1 MQYISTFFPLI
12 CAASESKSSPSAQA
26 AASAG
31 GAAATPLPAVAA
43 SSIHRRSLPCLTA
56 SVTFSGGYV
65 YDAVEAPRGALRL
78 AQTSSS
84 YRLSIKPMAS
94 PLHTPQ
100 RPAGVYHYSVFRQF
114 AGGVG
119 PTALACDSSGRLYV
133 ARFELRTCQG
143 TGSVDVINP
152 DGSLEE
158 SIAIPA
164 PEVSGLCISPAGDF
178 GGNADDCYW
187 GLPSIERADPA
198 FPPLGYWRGYVWG
211 PMAQLVYW
219 ALQARERVRT

>member
-1 MQYISTFFPLI
+1 MLKPL
-12 CAASESKSSPSAQA
+12 ALGGLAYPSGLSLSPEEDVLYVSEMMANRVLRFVQ
-26 AASAG
+26 
-31 GAAATPLPAVAA
+31 V
-43 SSIHRRSLPCLTA
+43 RRI
-56 SVTFSGGYV
+56 
-65 YDAVEAPRGALRL
+65 DAVEAPRGALRL
-78 AQTSSS
+78 ARTSSS
-84 YRLSIKPMAS
+84 YRLSTKPMAS

-164 PEVSGLCISPAGDF
+164 PEVSGLCISPAGD
-178 GGNADDCYW
+178 A
-187 GLPSIERADPA
+187 L
-198 FPPLGYWRGYVWG
+198 YVTESSTNT
-211 PMAQLVYW
+211 VYRIS
-219 ALQARERVRT
+219 L